1 MQFEG
6 RKTYGR
12 VAQGGT
18 GPTRV
23 RQVHVLEETAHAKS
37 VGDGLASEIKNKVAS
52 NVKGGYSALPGTRN
66 HVLLLAQLHP
76 RPKGDEA
83 NKFGMWASKRI
94 IYAYYSEEVLRT
106 GSSQDF
112 KTFPK
117 SKSHR
122 FRYGYNEVDGDPAK
136 RGLLRIRQGF
146 CACSSC
152 HAPKFDFGACQF
164 NALLGRTGYAECP
177 PLGSVAGATTR
188 TTEIPQFAA
197 TLKVGEV
204 RAADISRED
213 AEVEGAPFWL
223 CFIKEPARQ
232 LLAPTVFAGVSF
244 DEGWWVVPVQWL
256 EFNGSESGHAKL
268 RRYKLGQV
276 QLISVHSLV
285 RCDAVKLSE
294 PAAVATAAA
303 VAAAD
308 GAPVGRGRPK
318 TVFVLPS
325 DECARI
331 AQHTEIQE
339 L

>member
-1 MQFEG
+1 M
-6 RKTYGR
+6 
-12 VAQGGT
+12 
-18 GPTRV
+18 
-23 RQVHVLEETAHAKS
+23 HVLEETAHAKS

-76 RPKGDEA
+76 KPKGDEA
-83 NKFGMWASKRI
+83 NKLGMWASKRI

-106 GSSQDF
+106 GSSHDF
-112 KTFPK
+112 KTFAK
-117 SKSHR
+117 SKSRR
-122 FRYGYNEVDGDPAK
+122 FRYGYNEVDTQAN

-152 HAPKFDFGACQF
+152 HAPKFDFEACQF
-164 NALLGRTGYAECP
+164 KALLGRTFFAECP
-177 PLGSVAGATTR
+177 PLLTAAGATTR
-188 TTEIPQFAA
+188 TTEIPLFAA

-223 CFIKEPARQ
+223 CYIKEPARQ

-256 EFNGSESGHAKL
+256 EFNGSVSAGKTKL

-276 QLISVHSLV
+276 HLISVHSLV

-294 PAAVATAAA
+294 PAAVATTTA

-325 DECARI
+325 EECSRL
-331 AQHTEIQE
+331 AQYTEIQE